1 MDTTMSP
8 STVDDIDEPDVLA
21 RNIRVGSRIWAASQA
36 FFFLAFFFAFLYLR
50 ALNTNGL
57 WRGWPH
63 HHPSP
68 SIAFGVAILICVL
81 GSAVVAR
88 GAVLVAP
95 EMWRF
100 TAWAALVL
108 ALAAIGLQCAQF
120 SSLGFG
126 PTDAAYAS
134 VFVGWSGLFTVFLLG
149 MCYWLATV
157 IGDVTRA
164 GGAPVVRAAAVEGV
178 GVVLVVL
185 AGGEIAAFI
194 LLYIF
199 KWVERHGAGALA
211 SAD

>member
-8 STVDDIDEPDVLA
+8 TTVDDVEQPDLLA

-57 WRGWPH
+57 WRGWPP
-63 HHPSP
+63 HHPTP
-68 SIAFGVAILICVL
+68 SMAFGVAILICVL
-81 GSAVVAR
+81 GSAAIAR

-95 EMWRF
+95 EMWRV

-149 MCYWLATV
+149 TCYWLVTV

-164 GGAPVVRAAAVEGV
+164 GGLPVVRAAAVDGV
-178 GVVLVVL
+178 GFVMLVL
-185 AGGEIAAFI
+185 AGIEIAAFI
-194 LLYIF
+194 LLYIV
-199 KWVERHGAGALA
+199 K
-211 SAD
+211 

>member
-1 MDTTMSP
+1 MS
-8 STVDDIDEPDVLA
+8 STTVDAVEQPDVLA

-68 SIAFGVAILICVL
+68 SIAFGVAIVICVV
-81 GSAVVAR
+81 GSAAIAR
-88 GAVLVAP
+88 SAVLVDP
-95 EMWRF
+95 QLWRA
-100 TAWAALVL
+100 TEWAALALVL
-108 ALAAIGLQCAQF
+108 AAVGLQCAQF

-149 MCYWLATV
+149 TCYWLATV

-164 GGAPVVRAAAVEGV
+164 GGGPVVRAASVEGV
-178 GVVLVVL
+178 GFVLLVL
-185 AGGEIAAFI
+185 AGVEIAAFI
-194 LLYIF
+194 LLYVV
-199 KWVERHGAGALA
+199 K
-211 SAD
+211 

>member
-1 MDTTMSP
+1 MMDTTISP
-8 STVDDIDEPDVLA
+8 TSVDGVEQPDLLA

-57 WRGWPH
+57 WRGWPP

-81 GSAVVAR
+81 GSAAIAR
-88 GAVLVAP
+88 SAVLIAP
-95 EMWRF
+95 EMWRIA
-100 TAWAALVL
+100 AWAALVL
-108 ALAAIGLQCAQF
+108 ALAAVGLQSAQF

-134 VFVGWSGLFTVFLLG
+134 VFVGWSGLFALFLLG
-149 MCYWLATV
+149 TCYWLATV

-164 GGAPVVRAAAVEGV
+164 GGMPEVWAAAVDGV
-178 GVVLVVL
+178 GFVLLVL
-185 AGGEIAAFI
+185 AGVEIAAFI
-194 LLYIF
+194 LLYVV
-199 KWVERHGAGALA
+199 K
-211 SAD
+211 

>member
-1 MDTTMSP
+1 MDTTVSTA
-8 STVDDIDEPDVLA
+8 TVDAVEQPDLLA

-50 ALNTNGL
+50 ALNTNGI

-81 GSAVVAR
+81 GSAGIAR
-88 GAVLVAP
+88 SAVLVAP
-95 EMWRF
+95 ERWRA
-100 TAWAALVL
+100 TAWATLVL
-108 ALAAIGLQCAQF
+108 ALAAVGLQCAQF

-126 PTDAAYAS
+126 PTDGAYGS

-149 MCYWLATV
+149 TCYWVATV

-164 GGAPVVRAAAVEGV
+164 GGVPVVRAAAVEGV
-178 GVVLVVL
+178 GFVLLVL
-185 AGGEIAAFI
+185 AGVEIAAFI
-194 LLYIF
+194 LLYVV
-199 KWVERHGAGALA
+199 K
-211 SAD
+211 

>member
-1 MDTTMSP
+1 MSDATLDAVEQP
-8 STVDDIDEPDVLA
+8 EVLA

-68 SIAFGVAILICVL
+68 SMAFGVAILICVL
-81 GSAVVAR
+81 GSAAIAR

-95 EMWRF
+95 EMWRA

-149 MCYWLATV
+149 TSYWLVTV
-157 IGDVTRA
+157 IGDVTRT
-164 GGAPVVRAAAVEGV
+164 GSLPVVRAAAVDGV
-178 GVVLVVL
+178 GFVLLVL
-185 AGGEIAAFI
+185 AGIEIAAFI
-194 LLYIF
+194 LLYIV
-199 KWVERHGAGALA
+199 K
-211 SAD
+211 

>member
-8 STVDDIDEPDVLA
+8 TTVDAVEQPDLLA

-57 WRGWPH
+57 WRGWPP

-68 SIAFGVAILICVL
+68 SIAFGIAILICVL
-81 GSAVVAR
+81 GSAAIAR

-95 EMWRF
+95 EMWRM

-108 ALAAIGLQCAQF
+108 ALAAVGLQCAQF

-149 MCYWLATV
+149 TCYWLVTL

-164 GGAPVVRAAAVEGV
+164 GGLPVVRAAAVDGV
-178 GVVLVVL
+178 GFVMLVL
-185 AGGEIAAFI
+185 AGIEIAAFI
-194 LLYIF
+194 LLYIV
-199 KWVERHGAGALA
+199 K
-211 SAD
+211 

>member
-1 MDTTMSP
+1 MDTTIS
-8 STVDDIDEPDVLA
+8 STTVDAMEQPDVLA

-68 SIAFGVAILICVL
+68 SLAFGVAILLCVL
-81 GSAVVAR
+81 GSAAVAR

-95 EMWRF
+95 ERWRV
-100 TAWAALVL
+100 TTWAALVL
-108 ALAAIGLQCAQF
+108 ALAAVGLQSAQF

-134 VFVGWSGLFTVFLLG
+134 VFVGWSGLFALFLLG
-149 MCYWLATV
+149 TSYWLVTV
-157 IGDVTRA
+157 IGDVTRV
-164 GGAPVVRAAAVEGV
+164 GSLPEGRAALVDGAGF
-178 GVVLVVL
+178 VLLVL
-185 AGGEIAAFI
+185 AGIEIAAFI
-194 LLYIF
+194 LLYVV
-199 KWVERHGAGALA
+199 K
-211 SAD
+211 

>member
-1 MDTTMSP
+1 MDTTIP
-8 STVDDIDEPDVLA
+8 PTTVEGAEQPDLLV

-68 SIAFGVAILICVL
+68 SIAFGVAILLCVL
-81 GSAVVAR
+81 GSAAIAR
-88 GAVLVAP
+88 SAVLVAP
-95 EMWRF
+95 EMWRL

-134 VFVGWSGLFTVFLLG
+134 VFVGWSGLFTLVLLG
-149 MCYWLATV
+149 TCYWLATV
-157 IGDVTRA
+157 IGDVSRA
-164 GGAPVVRAAAVEGV
+164 GVPEVRAAALDGV
-178 GVVLVVL
+178 GFVLQVL
-185 AGGEIAAFI
+185 AGVEIAAFI
-194 LLYIF
+194 LLYVV
-199 KWVERHGAGALA
+199 K
-211 SAD
+211 

>member
-95 EMWRF
+95 EMWRVA
-100 TAWAALVL
+100 AWAALVL
-108 ALAAIGLQCAQF
+108 ALAAVGLQSAQF

-134 VFVGWSGLFTVFLLG
+134 VFVGWSGLFALFLLG
-149 MCYWLATV
+149 TSYWLTTV
-157 IGDVTRA
+157 IGDVARA
-164 GGAPVVRAAAVEGV
+164 DSLPEVRAAAVDGV
-178 GVVLVVL
+178 GFVLLVL
-185 AGGEIAAFI
+185 AGVEIAAFI
-194 LLYIF
+194 LRYIV
-199 KWVERHGAGALA
+199 K
-211 SAD
+211 

>member
-1 MDTTMSP
+1 MVDTTIS
-8 STVDDIDEPDVLA
+8 STTVDDVEQPDVLA

-95 EMWRF
+95 EMWRV
-100 TAWAALVL
+100 TTWAALVL
-108 ALAAIGLQCAQF
+108 ALAAVGLQSAQF

-134 VFVGWSGLFTVFLLG
+134 VFVGWSGLFALFLLG
-149 MCYWLATV
+149 TSYWLVTV
-157 IGDVTRA
+157 IGDVTRV
-164 GGAPVVRAAAVEGV
+164 GSLPELRAAAVDAIGF
-178 GVVLVVL
+178 VLLVL
-185 AGGEIAAFI
+185 AGIEIAAFI
-194 LLYIF
+194 LLYVV
-199 KWVERHGAGALA
+199 K
-211 SAD
+211 

>member
-8 STVDDIDEPDVLA
+8 TTVDDVEQPDLLA

-57 WRGWPH
+57 WRGWPP

-81 GSAVVAR
+81 GSAAIAR

-95 EMWRF
+95 EMWRV
-100 TAWAALVL
+100 TAWVALVL

-149 MCYWLATV
+149 TCYWLVTV

-164 GGAPVVRAAAVEGV
+164 GGLPVVRAAAVDGV
-178 GVVLVVL
+178 GFVMLVL
-185 AGGEIAAFI
+185 AGIEIAAFI
-194 LLYIF
+194 LLYIV
-199 KWVERHGAGALA
+199 K
-211 SAD
+211 

>member
-1 MDTTMSP
+1 MSAA
-8 STVDDIDEPDVLA
+8 TVDAVEQPEVLA

-68 SIAFGVAILICVL
+68 SMAFGVAILICVL
-81 GSAVVAR
+81 GSAAIAR

-95 EMWRF
+95 AMWRV
-100 TAWAALVL
+100 TAWAALFL

-149 MCYWLATV
+149 TCYWLGTV
-157 IGDVTRA
+157 IGDVTRT
-164 GGAPVVRAAAVEGV
+164 GSLPVVRAAAVDGV
-178 GVVLVVL
+178 GFVLLVL
-185 AGGEIAAFI
+185 AGIEIAAFI
-194 LLYIF
+194 LLYIV
-199 KWVERHGAGALA
+199 K
-211 SAD
+211 

>member
-8 STVDDIDEPDVLA
+8 TTVDDLEQPDLLA

-57 WRGWPH
+57 WRGWPP
-63 HHPSP
+63 HHPTP
-68 SIAFGVAILICVL
+68 SMAFGVAILICVL
-81 GSAVVAR
+81 GSAAIAR

-95 EMWRF
+95 EMWRV
-100 TAWAALVL
+100 TAWVALVL

-134 VFVGWSGLFTVFLLG
+134 ARHVLLAG
-149 MCYWLATV
+149 H
-157 IGDVTRA
+157 GDRRRHARGRPA
-164 GGAPVVRAAAVEGV
+164 GGSRGGGRRCRVRHARPGRNRDCRVHPSLHRQV
-178 GVVLVVL
+178 
-185 AGGEIAAFI
+185 
-194 LLYIF
+194 
-199 KWVERHGAGALA
+199 
-211 SAD
+211 S

>member
-1 MDTTMSP
+1 MDTTIS
-8 STVDDIDEPDVLA
+8 STTVDAMEQPDVLA

-68 SIAFGVAILICVL
+68 SMAFGVAILICVL
-81 GSAVVAR
+81 GSAAIAR
-88 GAVLVAP
+88 SAVLVAP
-95 EMWRF
+95 QMWR
-100 TAWAALVL
+100 TTEWAALAL
-108 ALAAIGLQCAQF
+108 ALAAVGLQCAQF

-134 VFVGWSGLFTVFLLG
+134 VFVGWSGLFALFLLG
-149 MCYWLATV
+149 TCYWLATG

-164 GGAPVVRAAAVEGV
+164 GPAAAGRAAAVDGVGFVLLVLAGV
-178 GVVLVVL
+178 GV
-185 AGGEIAAFI
+185 AAVI
-194 LLYIF
+194 LL
-199 KWVERHGAGALA
+199 
-211 SAD
+211 

>member
-1 MDTTMSP
+1 MSA
-8 STVDDIDEPDVLA
+8 STVDAVEQPDLLA

-57 WRGWPH
+57 WRGWPP

-68 SIAFGVAILICVL
+68 SMAFGVAILMCVL
-81 GSAVVAR
+81 GSAAVAR

-95 EMWRF
+95 ERWRV

-149 MCYWLATV
+149 TCYWLVTV

-164 GGAPVVRAAAVEGV
+164 GGLPVVRAAAVDGV
-178 GVVLVVL
+178 GFVMLVL
-185 AGGEIAAFI
+185 AGIEIAAFI
-194 LLYIF
+194 LLYIV
-199 KWVERHGAGALA
+199 K
-211 SAD
+211 